1 MSSLHLQHVAP
12 VGAVSQ
18 AEDAI
23 DPLASIRRKQQA
35 LQHAQ
40 TEDFDLPGYDGELVV
55 RYRRLGL
62 DGYRKALI
70 GSADTELDANIQFLI
85 DACDGIYRRRDDGT
99 LHPLWPD
106 DVEHRPTD
114 APRYGDMDD
123 LLGLEHDTV
132 RRSVLAL
139 FGDNELVVTEHSGMV
154 EAWMRSLKAAEDRQA
169 AGG

>member
-1 MSSLHLQHVAP
+1 MSSLHLQHVPAS
-12 VGAVSQ
+12 GAVTQ
-18 AEDAI
+18 AEDHF

-35 LQHAQ
+35 LQQAK
-40 TEDFDLPGYDGELVV
+40 TEDFDLPGYGGELVV

-70 GSADTELDANIQFLI
+70 GSGDTELDANLQFLI
-85 DACDGIYRRRDDGT
+85 DACDGIYRRRDDGS
-99 LHPLWPD
+99 LYSLWPD
-106 DVEHRPTD
+106 DVEHRPTE

-139 FGDNELVVTEHSGMV
+139 FGDNELVLTEHSGQV
-154 EAWMRSLKAAEDRQA
+154 EAWMRSLKATEDRQA